1 MPKIK
6 HGAYVINLDVYK
18 SIATRSI
25 ALYVNGDNVTFVD
38 SFKVEYIP
46 KEIEKFMGHKNI
58 TTSIYRIQAND
69 SVIGWYFCIDL
80 SVLC

>member
-1 MPKIK
+1 M
-6 HGAYVINLDVYK
+6 YK
-18 SIATRSI
+18 SIATHWI
-25 ALYVNGDNVTFVD
+25 AFYVNGDNVTFVD